1 MATAKKLPSGQWR
14 VLLYVGKDDEGKRK
28 YKSFTAPTKKEAE
41 YMAAEYNISEKK
53 PTIPVNMTV
62 GQLIDQYIESKSNIL
77 SPTSI
82 QGYRQIRRMRLQPLM
97 DKVATKLLAAD
108 VQDAIN
114 TDAKRLSPKSIADA
128 YGLFVSALRAQS
140 IRADWRITL
149 PKRQKKFREMPTP
162 ETIFQLVH
170 GTDIELPCLLAMWLG
185 LRMSEV
191 RGIKH
196 GDIRNEILTIHSTIV
211 DVDGV
216 AIEKDA
222 TKTYDSTRRLRVP
235 QYILNLIAP
244 GPADD
249 HVVQLSG
256 QAIYK
261 RFIRLQEA
269 AEMEP
274 IRFHDLRHLNASV
287 MVALNIPD
295 RYAMERGGWS
305 TNKTLQSVYQHT
317 FSIERQRVDD
327 IVDNYFSAIV
337 QNEMQHEMQHK
348 KKKPR

>member
-14 VLLYVGKDDEGKRK
+14 VLLYVGKDNLGKRK

-41 YMAAEYNISEKK
+41 YMAAEYNLSEKK
-53 PTIPVNMTV
+53 STVPGNMTV
-62 GQLIDQYIESKSNIL
+62 GQLMDQYIESKSNIL
-77 SPTSI
+77 SPTTI

-97 DKVATKLLAAD
+97 NKVASKLTSTD

-114 TDAKRLSPKSIADA
+114 MDATKLSPKSISDA
-128 YGLFVSALRAQS
+128 YGLFVSSLRTHNV
-140 IRADWRITL
+140 RTDWRITL
-149 PKRQKKFREMPTP
+149 PKRQKQFREMPSP
-162 ETIFQLVH
+162 ESIFHLVH
-170 GTDIELPCLLAMWLG
+170 GTDIELPCLLALWLG

-196 GDIRNEILTIHSTIV
+196 GDIENGILTIHSTVV
-211 DVDGV
+211 DVNGTAV
-216 AIEKDA
+216 EKDS

-235 QYILNLIAP
+235 RYILDLLPAGN
-244 GPADD
+244 ADD
-249 HVVQLSG
+249 HIVLLSG

-261 RFIRLQEA
+261 RFVRLQEV

-305 TNKTLQSVYQHT
+305 TNKILQSVYQHT
-317 FSIERQRVDD
+317 FSVERQRVDD
-327 IVDNYFSAIV
+327 MVDHYFSEIV
-337 QNEMQHEMQHK
+337 QHEMQHK